1 MANGKIQLNVT
12 DRNIIIIIIIKQSL
26 KRKRPSRKYVVFRE
40 VLHRNKKV
48 LKTKN
53 RKYKCHRSKSIKY
66 TIIETTK
73 TTYRPKN

>member
-1 MANGKIQLNVT
+1 MRIQFVFDN
-12 DRNIIIIIIIKQSL
+12 NNNNIIKQSL

-53 RKYKCHRSKSIKY
+53 RAAGGGDY
-66 TIIETTK
+66 TSCK
-73 TTYRPKN
+73 PFCLKMP